1 MARKNIVTIYLEF
14 SLAKLFSF
22 AVKLLPWSPALRFGQ
37 MMGWLAGIFFIKRS
51 KIARQNLSLA
61 FPEKTEREKS
71 AVIRK
76 VWQNMGQML
85 VECLKIPQFKEK
97 HFARWTTLI
106 GRENVERA
114 LTGGQGVIFL
124 VAHFGNWEMGGAVV
138 SHYGYP
144 LAVIARSLDN
154 YLLNEEVNRLR
165 AFHGTTVLSSRNAV
179 KESLRWL
186 RNNGVLAILI
196 DQNFYQGGIFV
207 DFFGFPAAT
216 TNIVPLLAAKTGA
229 KILPIFC
236 RRENGKT
243 VIVIENEVE
252 INNLDSV
259 AATAKLTGII
269 ETWIRRYPKEW
280 FWIHDRWKRKS

>member
-1 MARKNIVTIYLEF
+1 MARKNIATVYLEF

-22 AVKLLPWSPALRFGQ
+22 LIKLLPWSLTLRLGQ
-37 MMGWLAGIFFIKRS
+37 LLGWLVGKFFIKRN
-51 KIARQNLSLA
+51 KIARQNLSLV
-61 FPEKTEREKS
+61 FPEKAEREKS
-71 AVIRK
+71 AIIGK
-76 VWQNMGQML
+76 VWQNLGQML
-85 VECLKIPQFKEK
+85 VESLKIPQFKKK

-106 GRENVERA
+106 GRENVDRA
-114 LTGGQGVIFL
+114 LAGGKGVIFL

-138 SHYGYP
+138 SHSGYP
-144 LAVIARSLDN
+144 LAVIARPLDN
-154 YLLNEEVNRLR
+154 ELLNGEVNRIR
-165 AFHGTTVLSSRNAV
+165 SCHGATILSSRNAV

-207 DFFGFPAAT
+207 DFFGRPAAT

-243 VIVIENEVE
+243 VIAIEKEVE

-280 FWIHDRWKRKS
+280 FWIHDRWKRKP